1 MGKEI
6 NDILSKTSDPN
17 LLHNQRNRIL
27 DIAEI
32 CLTSC
37 YINANNF

>member
-6 NDILSKTSDPN
+6 NDILSNTSYLN
-17 LLHNQRNRIL
+17 LLHDQRNWIL